1 MCFDVCA
8 CSARVR
14 RSPSPVTTPQRRVQR
29 RRAPEQAVEV
39 EAAAAACKTTLLW
52 RGRARPRL
60 CPAGRVSTAWTTRVN
75 LTLTGSAYCHLDEK
89 FEFWFL
95 LIEMQL
101 CDLQPWFQK
110 VGMLSLKTIICAII
124 FKQRTTLIWIHVVT
138 SFMWFM
144 CFTKWWTSLH
154 PHFWTRNKEGRFHTQ
169 SWYQHLS
176 VDLFPCGIFQTG
188 VSEHDTSFPVFSCHC
203 PNLFA
208 SKWTYRNIQKSCWGK
223 TLNKMFLYCFPINI
237 KG

>member
-138 SFMWFM
+138 SFMQT
-144 CFTKWWTSLH
+144 CVSQSGGPHSILTSEQG
-154 PHFWTRNKEGRFHTQ
+154 TRKAAFIR
-169 SWYQHLS
+169 S
-176 VDLFPCGIFQTG
+176 
-188 VSEHDTSFPVFSCHC
+188 HDTSTCQLTSSPVEFSKQVFLSMTHLSQFSVATVPTCLHQ
-203 PNLFA
+203 NEH
-208 SKWTYRNIQKSCWGK
+208 TEIYRKVVEVK
-223 TLNKMFLYCFPINI
+223 H
-237 KG
+237 